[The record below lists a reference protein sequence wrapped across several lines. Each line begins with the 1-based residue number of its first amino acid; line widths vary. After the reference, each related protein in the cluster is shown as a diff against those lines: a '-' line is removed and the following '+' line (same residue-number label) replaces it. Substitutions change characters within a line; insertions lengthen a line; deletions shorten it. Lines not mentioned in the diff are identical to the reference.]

1 MLKEIGVQLL
11 LLQRL
16 VGQDIIGKLLDF
28 QRDPLFRQNG
38 LGLLQQLAV
47 RRRAGS
53 HLQRHSLAGV
63 SVVSLLGL
71 SLFFLLLGTG
81 RQAKS
86 QAGRRGQRRRFF
98 PKIRFHRVSLHL
110 WLYFSV

>member
-1 MLKEIGVQLL
+1 L
-11 LLQRL
+11 RY
-16 VGQDIIGKLLDF
+16 
-28 QRDPLFRQNG
+28 
-38 LGLLQQLAV
+38 
-47 RRRAGS
+47 
-53 HLQRHSLAGV
+53 SLTSV

-81 RQAKS
+81 RQAKR

-98 PKIRFHRVSLHL
+98 PKIRFHRVFLHL